1 MADEVEAALDM
12 KVFEKK
18 RDHLLLSSF
27 KIKSGDGFG
36 VLTAEA
42 EEGLCWYFL
51 VGAGSQHLSSGLE
64 LELHVS
70 NCELLQEV

>member
-1 MADEVEAALDM
+1 M
-12 KVFEKK
+12 
-18 RDHLLLSSF
+18 
-27 KIKSGDGFG
+27 KSGDGFG
-36 VLTAEA
+36 VLTVEA

-70 NCELLQEV
+70 NCELLPEV